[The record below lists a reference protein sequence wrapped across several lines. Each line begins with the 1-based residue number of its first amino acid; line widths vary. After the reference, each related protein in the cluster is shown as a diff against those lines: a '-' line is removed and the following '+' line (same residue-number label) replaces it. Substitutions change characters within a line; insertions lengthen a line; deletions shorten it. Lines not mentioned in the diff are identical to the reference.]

1 MENVSPT
8 SRNPNET
15 DYFKIFFYLIFN
27 MAISSLFYLAFFTV
41 QSTRLYKNQMK
52 EAIVATILPQYTIS
66 DEQFLLGYSVTSY
79 SGIINMVGAALL
91 AINIGLYVPFGD
103 GKWIWRTES
112 EVAPVNDE
120 EKLFQKNNMT
130 RNAIAEATKNSMS
143 TGSSMKI
150 KDIK

>member
-1 MENVSPT
+1 
-8 SRNPNET
+8 
-15 DYFKIFFYLIFN
+15 
-27 MAISSLFYLAFFTV
+27 MAISSLFYLVFFTV

-52 EAIVATILPQYTIS
+52 EAIVATILPQYTKS

-120 EKLFQKNNMT
+120 EKLFQKT
-130 RNAIAEATKNSMS
+130 T
-143 TGSSMKI
+143 
-150 KDIK
+150 